1 MGHEAERLSKQK
13 NIEILF
19 FFSIFIAKIMASPRR
34 GVDDTP
40 TNGSKEGEIDREK
53 VCPLLLR
60 VFCANSRHNN
70 LTDYNRGKVPPNEL
84 QIYTWMDASLKELM
98 SLVREVNPE
107 SRKKGTYFDF
117 AIISPAMG
125 RGNYQ
130 NGQTCHYV
138 SRDIGTTV
146 SGTKGLDD
154 NKTLAQARFVIGDY
168 IDIAITPPNPSGGRP
183 HHRLDRMN
191 DRGDPR
197 DRDHR
202 DGDNRRWGGGRQ
214 GGFGGD
220 RDRGGFGDRDRGFG
234 DRSGGNRGFGDR
246 DRRRPY

>member
-1 MGHEAERLSKQK
+1 MGASPKTK

-19 FFSIFIAKIMASPRR
+19 FSIFITKIMASPRN
-34 GVDDTP
+34 GVNDTP

-53 VCPLLLR
+53 VCPLLFR

-117 AIISPAMG
+117 AIVSPAPG
-125 RGNYQ
+125 RGTYHE
-130 NGQTCHYV
+130 GQFCNYV

-146 SGTKGLDD
+146 SGTKGMDD
-154 NKTLAQARFVIGDY
+154 SKTLAQARFIIGDY

-183 HHRLDRMN
+183 HRLDRM
-191 DRGDPR
+191 GDHGGR

-202 DGDNRRWGGGRQ
+202 DGGGGGRRWRS
-214 GGFGGD
+214 GGGGGG
-220 RDRGGFGDRDRGFG
+220 GGFGDR
-234 DRSGGNRGFGDR
+234 
-246 DRRRPY
+246 RRRPY

>member
-1 MGHEAERLSKQK
+1 
-13 NIEILF
+13 
-19 FFSIFIAKIMASPRR
+19 
-34 GVDDTP
+34 
-40 TNGSKEGEIDREK
+40 
-53 VCPLLLR
+53 
-60 VFCANSRHNN
+60 
-70 LTDYNRGKVPPNEL
+70 
-84 QIYTWMDASLKELM
+84 MDASLKELM

-117 AIISPAMG
+117 AIVSPAPG
-125 RGNYQ
+125 RGTYHE
-130 NGQTCHYV
+130 GQFCNYV

-146 SGTKGLDD
+146 SGTKGMDD
-154 NKTLAQARFVIGDY
+154 SKTLAQARFVIGDY

-202 DGDNRRWGGGRQ
+202 DGGNRRWGGGGRQ
-214 GGFGGD
+214 GGFGD
-220 RDRGGFGDRDRGFG
+220 RDRGGFGDRDRDRGGFG
-234 DRSGGNRGFGDR
+234 DRGGRGFGDR